1 MGGRIREATGAV
13 MLALVVGLAFE
24 PVGTFRLF
32 DLRNLE
38 AWLQDMV
45 SSAPAG
51 TREHTSVALV
61 GIDERSLEKLGRW
74 PWDWDVHARIVRE
87 LTRLGA
93 RSIVYDVVFLPA
105 RGDCP
110 GGREEFVQALR
121 ESGRVVLSRGVDP
134 DPRGGA
140 GTLLEPDPG
149 LAAAAAGVAAVTMP
163 LDPDGYVRRF
173 ETHHETSVTL
183 DLLAAARHLGAEPP
197 AADPARTMLVLETPL
212 GARRVPLTG
221 TGGSG
226 WIRFQGPPGVFPTF
240 SCTDLLEGRV
250 PEEKI
255 RQRTVLIGY
264 TATALQ
270 DLYPV
275 PETRRSAR
283 RMPGVEIHAHAIG
296 MLLAGKGLA
305 PAPPLADAA
314 LRYGALLAIAVSLV
328 FAGPTLTALALV
340 LLLLGIH
347 TAVAAAFAQGV
358 RLELARPMVLPL
370 VAFVVI
376 QAREY
381 HRSRRKAREIRH
393 MFSHYL
399 NASVVELLV
408 RQPERLRLGG
418 ESCDL
423 TILFSDV
430 RGFTTLSEALGPVKL
445 VQVLNEYLTRMT
457 DLVFEQEGTLDK
469 YIGDALMAFFGAP
482 IEQPD
487 HPARACRSA
496 LAMMASLEGLNQELA
511 ATGAP
516 RLAIGIGI
524 NTGPVVVGNMGSRMR
539 FDYTVMGDAVNLA
552 SRLEGLTKQYGVDIL
567 LGELTVRALGPG
579 FVLREIDQ
587 VKVKG
592 KTEPVIIHQ
601 LVGLEG
607 KVPEKTL
614 TVIDLGRQALAA
626 YRRQDWTGA
635 RTRFEAILDLDH
647 QDGPARL
654 FLERITAF
662 ASDPPPANWD
672 GVFTAK
678 TK

>member
-1 MGGRIREATGAV
+1 MRGRLREASGAV
-13 MLALVVGLAFE
+13 LLALVVGLLFE
-24 PVGTFRLF
+24 PIGSWRLL
-32 DLRNLE
+32 DLHGLE
-38 AWLQDMV
+38 TWLQDMIA
-45 SSAPAG
+45 SRPPT
-51 TREHTSVALV
+51 TREHPSLALV

-74 PWDWDVHARIVRE
+74 PWDWDVHARMVRE

-93 RSIVYDVVFLPA
+93 RSIVYDVLFLPA

-110 GGREEFVQALR
+110 GGRDDFIQALR
-121 ESGRVVLSRGVDP
+121 ESGRVILARGVDP

-149 LAAAAAGVAAVTMP
+149 LAAAAAGVAVATIP
-163 LDPDGYVRRF
+163 LDPDGNVRRF
-173 ETHHETSVTL
+173 ESHFRNSVTL
-183 DLLAAARHLGAEPP
+183 ALLAAARQLETEPP
-197 AADPARTMLVLETPL
+197 AADPARSVLVLESAL
-212 GARRVPLTG
+212 GARRIPLIGAGG
-221 TGGSG
+221 TA
-226 WIRFQGPPGVFPTF
+226 WIRFQGPAGVFPTF
-240 SCTDLLEGRV
+240 SCSDLLEGRV
-250 PEEKI
+250 PEGKI

-264 TATALQ
+264 TAFVLQ

-275 PETRRSAR
+275 PDTRRSAR

-296 MLLAGKGLA
+296 TLLAGKGLA
-305 PAPPLADAA
+305 PAPPLVDAA
-314 LRYGALLAIAVSLV
+314 LRYGALLAVALSLAL
-328 FAGPTLTALALV
+328 AGPTLTGLALV

-347 TAVAAAFAQGV
+347 SMVAAAFEQGV
-358 RLELARPMVLPL
+358 RLELARPLVLPL
-370 VAFVVI
+370 LAFAVI

-381 HRSRRKAREIRH
+381 QRSLRKAREIRH

-430 RGFTTLSEALGPVKL
+430 RGFTTLSEALGPARL

-457 DLVFEQEGTLDK
+457 DLVFEEEGTLDK

-482 IEQPD
+482 LEQPD
-487 HPARACRSA
+487 HSARACRTA
-496 LAMMASLEGLNQELA
+496 LGMMANLEVLNRELA
-511 ATGAP
+511 ASGAP

-567 LGELTVRALGPG
+567 LGELTARALGPG

-587 VKVKG
+587 VRVKG

-601 LVGLEG
+601 LVGIEG
-607 KVPEKTL
+607 QVPAKKLTL
-614 TVIDLGRQALAA
+614 IEMGRDALAA

-635 RTRFEAILDLDH
+635 RTRFEALLDLDP

-654 FLERITAF
+654 FLERIAAF
-662 ASDPPPANWD
+662 AADPPPADWD
-672 GVFTAK
+672 GVYVAK